1 MKVNWIR
8 ELFSFSKK
16 ERLGI
21 VSLLV
26 VIFIL
31 MVVGKLIPRFIPSEK
46 TDFSKWE
53 AEVNAYLEN
62 SKKQIPKE
70 KPLQLVVFNPNEVD
84 SVRLTEMGVPSKV
97 AANWLKYIAKGGRF
111 RDKEGV
117 RRIFG
122 MTSALYE
129 QLDRFILVPQ
139 ATVSKV
145 VEGKNTNVVKS
156 GSEYKHDTI
165 FPKYIPKG
173 KKERVSVLEL
183 NNADSVH
190 LLEIPGIGPVF
201 ASRIIRYRNLLGGY
215 YAVGQ
220 LKEIYG
226 MQEENF
232 TAVAQYF
239 TADPMSLKTFNI
251 NFATIQEL
259 GRHPYIGF
267 RTARKICNLRDKK
280 GKFSSPEDLSV
291 VVASDSLK
299 RLIPYVKFTQ

>member
-1 MKVNWIR
+1 MKDNWIR

-16 ERLGI
+16 ERSGI

-31 MVVGKLIPRFIPSEK
+31 IVVGKLIPRFIPSEK

-53 AEVNAYLEN
+53 AEVNVYLEN
-62 SKKQIPKE
+62 SKKQIPGE

-97 AANWLKYIAKGGRF
+97 AANWLKYLSKGGRF

-117 RRIFG
+117 KRIFG
-122 MTSALYE
+122 MTSALYD
-129 QLDRFILVPQ
+129 QLDSFILIPQ
-139 ATVSKV
+139 ASVSKV
-145 VEGKNTNVVKS
+145 VAGKNTNFVKS
-156 GSEYKHDTI
+156 GKEYKRDTI
-165 FPKYIPKG
+165 FIQKIPKN
-173 KKERVSVLEL
+173 KKEHTIVLEL
-183 NNADSVH
+183 NNTDSVQ

-201 ASRIIRYRNLLGGY
+201 ASRIIRYRNLLGGF

-226 MQEENF
+226 MREENY

-267 RTARKICNLRDKK
+267 RTARKIGNLRDKK
-280 GKFSSPEDLSV
+280 GKFSSPDDLSS

-299 RLIPYVKFTQ
+299 RLIPYMKFTQ

>member
-1 MKVNWIR
+1 MKVNWIH

-16 ERLGI
+16 ERSGI
-21 VSLLV
+21 VSLV
-26 VIFIL
+26 VIIFLLI
-31 MVVGKLIPRFIPSEK
+31 VVGKLIPRFIPSEK

-53 AEVNAYLEN
+53 AEVKAYLEN
-62 SKKQIPKE
+62 SKKQIPE
-70 KPLQLVVFNPNEVD
+70 AKPLQLVVFNPNEVD
-84 SVRLTEMGVPSKV
+84 SASLTGMGVPSKI
-97 AANWLKYIAKGGRF
+97 AANWLKYLSKGGRF

-117 RRIFG
+117 KRIFG
-122 MTSALYE
+122 MTTALYE
-129 QLDRFILVPQ
+129 QLDSFILIPQ
-139 ATVSKV
+139 TIVSKV
-145 VEGKNTNVVKS
+145 EEGKNVNFVKPRN
-156 GSEYKHDTI
+156 EYKRDTI
-165 FPKYIPKG
+165 FPKYIPKS

-226 MQEENF
+226 MREENF

-239 TADPMSLKTFNI
+239 TADPMVLKTFNI
-251 NFATIQEL
+251 NFATIKEL
-259 GRHPYIGF
+259 GQHPYIGF

-280 GKFSSPEDLSV
+280 GKFSSPEDLTSV
-291 VVASDSLK
+291 VATDSLK

>member
-1 MKVNWIR
+1 MKVNWMR

-21 VSLLV
+21 VILFV

-31 MVVGKLIPRFIPSEK
+31 MVVGKLIPHFIPSEK

-62 SKKQIPKE
+62 SKKQIPEE

-97 AANWLKYIAKGGRF
+97 TANWLKYLAKGGRF

-117 RRIFG
+117 KRIFG

-129 QLDRFILVPQ
+129 QLDRFILIPQ
-139 ATVSKV
+139 ASVSKV
-145 VEGKNTNVVKS
+145 AEGKNTNFVKS
-156 GSEYKHDTI
+156 GNEYKHDTI
-165 FPKYIPKG
+165 FPKYIPKS
-173 KKERVSVLEL
+173 KKEHVSALEL
-183 NNADSVH
+183 NIADSVH

-201 ASRIIRYRNLLGGY
+201 ASRIIRYRTLLGGY

-226 MQEENF
+226 MREENF
-232 TAVAQYF
+232 TAVEQYF
-239 TADPMSLKTFNI
+239 TVDPKSLKTFNI